1 MFFFLFLGLLTR
13 VYWVLLSFLDFNLGS
28 LGFTRSSRVS
38 FGILQGLTRLK
49 KVWNLFC
56 FLLDFTGFY
65 LVLLDFTGFCSC
77 FYPFWFVCIVL
88 VGFIMSFTGFY
99 WCLKFDLL
107 GFAVFFW
114 WVRVSSGIL
123 QGVSKWNRFYMGFSV
138 CWLLEGLR
146 PKKKRKVPQK
156 LQKKNISKFKEKWKK
171 TTAGRLRYLSLSFFF
186 SASLIEKNETLK

>member
-1 MFFFLFLGLLTR
+1 MFFFFLFLGLLTR
-13 VYWVLLSFLDFNLGS
+13 VYWVLLSFLDFNLSS

-88 VGFIMSFTGFY
+88 VGFIMSFTGFN

-107 GFAVFFW
+107 GFAVFSGEWEFHLGFYRVYQSGTGFT
-114 WVRVSSGIL
+114 WVFLFVGYWRV
-123 QGVSKWNRFYMGFSV
+123 
-138 CWLLEGLR
+138 
-146 PKKKRKVPQK
+146 
-156 LQKKNISKFKEKWKK
+156 
-171 TTAGRLRYLSLSFFF
+171 
-186 SASLIEKNETLK
+186 